1 MLLLIAN
8 VVIIMSVTV
17 AVLNAAAATE
27 FIGGKLAD
35 VAATIT
41 HHEDTEALQNQV
53 GKSSRQMSRASCQT
67 PRVVT
72 CI

>member
-1 MLLLIAN
+1 
-8 VVIIMSVTV
+8 MSVTI
-17 AVLNAAAATE
+17 AALNAAAATE

-35 VAATIT
+35 VTATIT

-53 GKSSRQMSRASCQT
+53 GKLSVQMSRAACQT